1 MLEKVF
7 KGSKLYY
14 GWLLALLVLIGAGVL
29 AYINQLVNGLQLTG
43 MSQDVNWGL
52 YIAQFTFFV
61 GVAASGVMVAIPLY
75 LHDYKEYGPV
85 IIFGEFMAVA
95 AVLVALLNVVVDVGY
110 PARLFNVVLYP
121 TPHSI
126 LFWDMVVL
134 SSYLLVNIIIGWTSI
149 AAERKGTKPAHWVH
163 VLAIIAIPLAISIHT
178 VTAFIYCGNV
188 GRPFWASAIV
198 ACRFLASAFAA
209 GPALLLLISFI
220 MGKFTDYKI
229 SDKAV
234 DTIAKTVAYA
244 ILANV
249 FFFLLEVFT
258 AFYGNSPHHTEPLA
272 YILFGVHG
280 HNQLVPFMWAAAVL
294 IVIGIVIL
302 LVKKWRQTRGL
313 LIVALL
319 CIFLG
324 CWMDKGINFV
334 LAGFVPNS
342 FGEIIDY
349 VPHPNEIMVIVGTFA
364 IGAFVLTLLF
374 KVALAVREGIAQP
387 AAVAFSEAT
396 RVAAENQKAA
406 EMEEAVE
413 AAKAEKAAR
422 EAEEA
427 RIAAEEEAR
436 RKAEEEAAKAAEEAA
451 KATEEAAAAAEEA
464 AEAPVTEAAEA
475 AEDAA
480 QAEEEA
486 AE

>member
-14 GWLLALLVLIGAGVL
+14 GWIAALLVVIGIGVIC
-29 AYINQLVNGLQLTG
+29 YVNQLVNGLQLTG

-52 YIAQFTFFV
+52 FIAQFTFFV

-95 AVLVALLNVVVDVGY
+95 AVLVALLNVIADLGY
-110 PARLFNVVLYP
+110 PARIFNVVFYP

-134 SSYLLVNIIIGWTSI
+134 SSYLFVNIIIGWASI
-149 AAERKGTKPAHWVH
+149 GAERKGTKPAHWVH
-163 VLAIIAIPLAISIHT
+163 ILAIVAIPLAISIHT

-188 GRPFWASAIV
+188 GRTFWASAIV

-220 MGKFTDYKI
+220 VTKFTDYRL

-234 DTIAKTVAYA
+234 DTLAKTVAYA
-244 ILANV
+244 IIANV
-249 FFFLLEVFT
+249 FFFMLEVFT
-258 AFYGNSPHHTEPLA
+258 AFYGNSPHHVEPLA

-280 HNQLVPFMWAAAVL
+280 HAQLVPFMWAAAVL
-294 IVIGIVIL
+294 IAIGTVIL
-302 LVKKWRQTRGL
+302 LVKKWRQTRSL

-324 CWMDKGINFV
+324 CWFDKGINFV

-342 FGEIIDY
+342 FGEIVDY
-349 VPHPNEIMVIVGTFA
+349 VPHPNEIMIIIGIFA
-364 IGAFVLTLLF
+364 IGALVLTLLF

-387 AAVAFSEAT
+387 EAVA
-396 RVAAENQKAA
+396 KAA
-406 EMEEAVE
+406 AAQELSAALDEQAKQEAIE
-413 AAKAEKAAR
+413 AALEEKAAR

-427 RIAAEEEAR
+427 ARAAEEEAAR
-436 RKAEEEAAKAAEEAA
+436 AAEEAA
-451 KATEEAAAAAEEA
+451 QQEAEHADQAGGTAASEA
-464 AEAPVTEAAEA
+464 AETAAE
-475 AEDAA
+475 
-480 QAEEEA
+480 
-486 AE
+486 